1 MVESGQFLEGNVLS
15 PKLVGESVGLHPVW
29 LIFALFAF
37 GSLMGFTGMILAVPL
52 AAAMGVLIRFAVKR
66 YKDSALFHRPRPGRR
81 MIGQL
86 PLDLPHRPS
95 FAEEDFLAAPSNEQ
109 ARALLRLWPDWPHR
123 LLLLTGPQ
131 GRRQKPSRRDLGA
144 AGRRARRSRARPL
157 DRARCPIWSA
167 APALLVEDADE
178 PPLREKELFH
188 LVNLAME
195 RGTFLLVTARK
206 RPDAWGLATKDLL
219 SRLRRAPAV
228 AIEQP
233 DDDFLRAIL
242 AKLFHDRQIEVDAS
256 LIDFL
261 VLRLERSFEAAQQI
275 VAALDA
281 RPGAGAAGH
290 PRAGRRPARRVVED
304 EYHPDRDNWIE

>member
-1 MVESGQFLEGNVLS
+1 
-15 PKLVGESVGLHPVW
+15 
-29 LIFALFAF
+29 
-37 GSLMGFTGMILAVPL
+37 
-52 AAAMGVLIRFAVKR
+52 
-66 YKDSALFHRPRPGRR
+66 

-95 FAEEDFLAAPSNEQ
+95 FAEEDFLAAASNER

-123 LLLLTGPQ
+123 LLLLTGPKGAGKSHLGAIWARRAG
-131 GRRQKPSRRDLGA
+131 GRVVSARDL
-144 AGRRARRSRARPL
+144 SIETLPE
-157 DRARCPIWSA
+157 IVS
-167 APALLVEDADE
+167 APALLIEDADS

-188 LVNLAME
+188 LINLAME

-206 RPDAWGLATKDLL
+206 SPDAWGLSTKDLL

-242 AKLFHDRQIEVDAS
+242 AKLFHDRQIAVDSS

-275 VAALDA
+275 VATLDRVALA
-281 RPGAGAAGH
+281 RGRPVTRSLASDLLAAS
-290 PRAGRRPARRVVED
+290 PDD
-304 EYHPDRDNWIE
+304 EEINPSDPDNGDTEQPQSR

>member
-1 MVESGQFLEGNVLS
+1 
-15 PKLVGESVGLHPVW
+15 
-29 LIFALFAF
+29 
-37 GSLMGFTGMILAVPL
+37 
-52 AAAMGVLIRFAVKR
+52 
-66 YKDSALFHRPRPGRR
+66 

-123 LLLLTGPQ
+123 LLLLTGPKGAGKSHLGAIWARHAG
-131 GRRQKPSRRDLGA
+131 GRIFSARDLTIA
-144 AGRRARRSRARPL
+144 ALPELAT
-157 DRARCPIWSA
+157 
-167 APALLVEDADE
+167 APALLIEDADR
-178 PPLREKELFH
+178 PPVREKELFH

-195 RGTFLLVTARK
+195 RGAFLLITARNN
-206 RPDAWGLATKDLL
+206 PDSWGLVTKDLL

-242 AKLFHDRQIEVDAS
+242 VKLFHDRQIAVDAS

-261 VLRLERSFEAAQQI
+261 VLRLERSFEAAEHI
-275 VAALDA
+275 VAALDREALA
-281 RPGAGAAGH
+281 RGRPVTRALAADLFAAM
-290 PRAGRRPARRVVED
+290 RE
-304 EYHPDRDNWIE
+304 RDSDMDPNDADPNDANP